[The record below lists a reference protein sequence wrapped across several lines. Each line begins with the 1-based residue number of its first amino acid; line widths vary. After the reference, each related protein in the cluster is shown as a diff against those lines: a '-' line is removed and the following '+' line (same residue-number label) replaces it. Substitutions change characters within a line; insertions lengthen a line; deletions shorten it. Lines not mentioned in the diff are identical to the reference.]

1 MQENI
6 KESLFSTSVFD
17 VIPASM
23 QDDFL
28 LTLDMRL
35 KSFNRGDLLFTQG
48 EEIIYLPVILKG
60 SVRAEMFSA
69 SGNTLQ
75 IDVIKAPEV
84 LAAAFVFASRNR
96 IPVSVTALED
106 GEILKLSIPS
116 LQNAFVKYPD
126 FSNAFMRHVADRVF
140 FLTEKINFLNIK
152 TIKGKLAQ
160 LILTRSVNNTF
171 SLPMN
176 QTELSRFFGIE
187 RPSLARAL
195 SEIIQD
201 KIITLRK
208 NKGEILNIKQ
218 LKALLA

>member
-1 MQENI
+1 MQNI
-6 KESLFSTSVFD
+6 KESLFSISVFD
-17 VIPASM
+17 AVPASM

-28 LTLDMRL
+28 LTLDLRV
-35 KSFNRGDLLFTQG
+35 KSFDRGDLLFAQG
-48 EEIIYLPVILKG
+48 EEIIYLPILLQG

-69 SGNTLQ
+69 SGNVLQ
-75 IDVIKAPEV
+75 IDVLTAPEL
-84 LAAAFVFASRNR
+84 LAPASVFATHNR
-96 IPVSVTALED
+96 IPVSVIAIEN
-106 GEILKLSIPS
+106 GKMLKISVAS
-116 LQNAFVKYPD
+116 LQNAFIKCSD
-126 FSNAFMRHVADRVF
+126 FLIAFLRHVSDRVY

-160 LILTRSVNNTF
+160 LILARNTNNTF

-176 QTELSRFFGIE
+176 QTEMARFFGIE

-201 KIITLRK
+201 NIITLHK

-218 LKALLA
+218 LKSLLS